1 MTVTEIAVE
10 KNIPFYILIRNTWEK
25 SNQIGYS
32 FLLHKKKGTI
42 RHLTISSNK
51 TARFFRCCNRN
62 AFEW

>member
-32 FLLHKKKGTI
+32 FLLHKK
-42 RHLTISSNK
+42 
-51 TARFFRCCNRN
+51 RN
-62 AFEW
+62 YPSFDN

>member
-25 SNQIGYS
+25 SNQFGYS
-32 FLLHKKKGTI
+32 FSLVQKKGTI
-42 RHLTISSNK
+42 RRLTTSSNK
-51 TARFFRCCNRN
+51 TGRFFQCCNRN